1 MHGISTTSLYFSQR
15 VVSTFEFR
23 AGDGISSRPSMTKGK
38 FFTIKKDCLNISS
51 ILYRLYF
58 HLSYHCCMHR
68 DFGYLHVRRHR
79 FIASDVDAGPP
90 VIKCFH
96 NYHVC
101 STRLPYV
108 FMVTIPFGSS
118 VCASMQLFYS
128 RCLTLLNG
136 RFFIRAPP
144 PAHPYGF
151 VGFAH
156 IVYLH
161 YIYAWHIYH
170 IPIFLPASRQHI

>member
-1 MHGISTTSLYFSQR
+1 MCIH
-15 VVSTFEFR
+15 V
-23 AGDGISSRPSMTKGK
+23 
-38 FFTIKKDCLNISS
+38 
-51 ILYRLYF
+51 YF
-58 HLSYHCCMHR
+58 HYTFYMYYIKWSSVGGGQSSEHDESRNPWLIR
-68 DFGYLHVRRHR
+68 DSGNRIISWLRE
-79 FIASDVDAGPP
+79 
-90 VIKCFH
+90 

-170 IPIFLPASRQHI
+170 IPIFLPASRQHIWIPCGWRDFKQTIDD